1 MTEAVI
7 VGAVRTPM
15 GRHQGAL
22 KDVRPDDLGA
32 LVVGE
37 VVRRA
42 GVDPALVDEVYLGCA
57 NQAGEDNRNVARM
70 AALLAGFPV
79 SVAGL
84 TFNRLCS
91 SGLAAI
97 NAAARAIKTGE
108 GEVFVAGGVE
118 SMTRAPYAVPKNLDG
133 GMGNLTAWDTTL
145 GWRFPNPRLK
155 AQYGNEAMGETAEN
169 LRELDPQISRE
180 DQDRFALESHRR
192 AIAAMES
199 GRFAEEIVPVPI
211 PQKGGGSLL
220 LSRDEPPRAD
230 TSLEALSTLRPL
242 LRQAGPHTA
251 GHPLGCSGARIVC
264 TLVHEMGRRASMERR
279 PYRGLA
285 TLCVGVGQGESIV
298 VESVRAASR

>member
-42 GVDPALVDEVYLGCA
+42 GVDAALVDEVCLCCA
-57 NQAGEDNRNVARM
+57 
-70 AALLAGFPV
+70 
-79 SVAGL
+79 
-84 TFNRLCS
+84 
-91 SGLAAI
+91 
-97 NAAARAIKTGE
+97 
-108 GEVFVAGGVE
+108 
-118 SMTRAPYAVPKNLDG
+118 
-133 GMGNLTAWDTTL
+133 NLTAWETTL
-145 GWRFPNPRLK
+145 GWRVPNPRLK
-155 AQYGNEAMGETAEN
+155 AQYGNDSMGETAEN

-211 PQKGGGSLL
+211 PQKGGGSL
-220 LSRDEPPRAD
+220 
-230 TSLEALSTLRPL
+230 
-242 LRQAGPHTA
+242 
-251 GHPLGCSGARIVC
+251 
-264 TLVHEMGRRASMERR
+264 
-279 PYRGLA
+279 
-285 TLCVGVGQGESIV
+285 
-298 VESVRAASR
+298 